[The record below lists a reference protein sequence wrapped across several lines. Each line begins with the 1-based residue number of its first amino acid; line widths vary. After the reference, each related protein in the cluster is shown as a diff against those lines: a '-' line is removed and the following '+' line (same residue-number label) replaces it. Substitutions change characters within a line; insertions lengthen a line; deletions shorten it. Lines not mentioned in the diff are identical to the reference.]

1 MAGDRRGF
9 RGFPRVGD
17 AISGFLR
24 GRYPGRKLIHVGIT
38 IILVIVIMSI
48 LAPVIAPYPPSK
60 PSVPPRLLGTPQPPS
75 LKHLMGTTNL
85 GYDVFSRIL
94 YGGRVIL
101 YVVVLAAIIS
111 MGIGV
116 PLGLV
121 SGYYGGKLDRLL
133 SIVMDS
139 IYAFPGIV
147 LAIAIASVLG
157 PSPKNAAISLSVVYI
172 PTYFRMVRGKTLE
185 IKEMLFI
192 EAAKSLGL
200 PDKITLFRHILPN
213 VAPTILVVFGLGS
226 TDAILTEAGLS
237 FFGLTVTYP
246 KPDWGLDLY
255 MGKDYF
261 LSGYWWLVFFPGL
274 MITLLALGF
283 ALLGEGLAEKLEIR
297 TER

>member
-1 MAGDRRGF
+1 VARIVGRPIGFSLAGM
-9 RGFPRVGD
+9 
-17 AISGFLR
+17 LR
-24 GRYPGRKLIHVGIT
+24 GRYPGKKMMLTGIF
-38 IILVIVIMSI
+38 IILFIIMISI
-48 LAPVIAPYPPSK
+48 LAPYISPYPPAQR
-60 PSVPPRLLGTPQPPS
+60 SVPISQLGTPQPPS
-75 LKHLMGTTNL
+75 WKHPMGTNNL
-85 GYDVFSRIL
+85 GYDMFSRIL

-101 YVVVLAAIIS
+101 YVVALAAAIS
-111 MGIGV
+111 LGIGV

-121 SGYYGGKLDRLL
+121 SGFYAGKLDRIL
-133 SIVMDS
+133 SVTMDS
-139 IYAFPGIV
+139 IYAFPGII

-172 PTYFRMVRGKTLE
+172 PTYYRMVRGKTLE

-200 PDKITLFRHILPN
+200 PDRITLLRHVLPN
-213 VAPTILVVFGLGS
+213 VAPIILVVFGLGS

-261 LSGYWWLVFFPGL
+261 LSGAWWLVFFPGL